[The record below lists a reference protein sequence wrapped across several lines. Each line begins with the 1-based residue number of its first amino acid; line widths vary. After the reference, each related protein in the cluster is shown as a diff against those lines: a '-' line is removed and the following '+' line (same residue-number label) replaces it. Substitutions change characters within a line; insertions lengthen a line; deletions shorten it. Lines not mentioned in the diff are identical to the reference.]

1 MEVMKPFV
9 VARLCRSAVAVHRFI
24 KDNLVL
30 HAAASVAH
38 ARARVAISGAEKA
51 EINASTVVIDALSPA
66 LSTTVSVAISE
77 QMLQISKGK
86 IKRRLCLG
94 NISCVG
100 PAGHYFFWVCTQ
112 EEMSRK
118 VTLQVF
124 GTNAPARTKQPA
136 EYITD
141 VQSVEMVKEST
152 DGDWLAAI
160 VMNTEG
166 THFLAPTWLN
176 RDGLGDP
183 LATLREGD
191 IIRVGSTRDSR
202 WSPDVR
208 VLERLRVRKFRNDTR
223 EQVPVWYKLYDPGVT
238 YTLDDEITV
247 LRIDTALDVTS
258 VTRPYAGQTSGAGDA
273 ISLTKRH
280 TVIAYNRD
288 EARVY
293 PLYRVAHRPEQT
305 RSWIHFELGPD
316 VRSVDAV
323 RLKAYSVEQPVAPSH
338 LRDEPFAEH
347 ELHDPSCIVL
357 SVKGATGPVRNPE
370 PHVNGAFAVLHAGTH
385 AVDGARRHYERAEH
399 GAIAHMK
406 LSQALGVGGRLQLA
420 LIDLAGH
427 SVHGAVVQLWLEV
440 DTTHT

>member
-1 MEVMKPFV
+1 M
-9 VARLCRSAVAVHRFI
+9 
-24 KDNLVL
+24 

-38 ARARVAISGAEKA
+38 ARARVAISGAKEA
-51 EINASTVVIDALSPA
+51 EISASAVVIDALSPA
-66 LSTTVSVAISE
+66 LSTVSVAISE

-86 IKRRLCLG
+86 INRRLCLG

-100 PAGHYFFWVCTQ
+100 RAGHYFFWVCTQ

-118 VTLQVF
+118 LTLQVF

-141 VQSVEMVKEST
+141 VQSVDMVPQYGSN
-152 DGDWLAAI
+152 GIIWWLASI
-160 VMNTEG
+160 VKNS
-166 THFLAPTWLN
+166 THFLAPTWLFALDEN
-176 RDGLGDP
+176 WTGGDLDP
-183 LATLREGD
+183 LAKLQVGD
-191 IIRVGSTRDSR
+191 IIRVGSARDSR

-208 VLERLRVRKFRNDTR
+208 VLEKLQPLGFGNSTGEDVLDLGGPGPPLDPRNR
-223 EQVPVWYKLYDPGVT
+223 YFPSSPV
-238 YTLDDEITV
+238 TV

-258 VTRPYAGQTSGAGDA
+258 VTRPYRGQSRNIGDA
-273 ISLTKRH
+273 IPLQERKK
-280 TVIAYNRD
+280 VIAYNRD
-288 EARVY
+288 RPHVY

-305 RSWIHFELGPD
+305 RSWIHIELGPD

-338 LRDEPFAEH
+338 LRDEPFAAH

-399 GAIAHMK
+399 GGAIAHMK
-406 LSQALGVGGRLQLA
+406 LSQALGVGGRLQLG

>member
-1 MEVMKPFV
+1 M
-9 VARLCRSAVAVHRFI
+9 
-24 KDNLVL
+24 

-38 ARARVAISGAEKA
+38 ARARVAVSGAKEA
-51 EINASTVVIDALSPA
+51 EISASAVVIDALSPA
-66 LSTTVSVAISE
+66 LSTVSVATSE

-86 IKRRLCLG
+86 INRRLCLG

-112 EEMSRK
+112 DEMSRK

-141 VQSVEMVKEST
+141 VQSVDMVPMSGD
-152 DGDWLAAI
+152 DGKLSWLAAI
-160 VMNTEG
+160 VKNS
-166 THFLAPTWLN
+166 THFLAPTWILSN
-176 RDGLGDP
+176 RSPFAPGENWTGDDLDP
-183 LATLREGD
+183 LAKLQEGD
-191 IIRVGSTRDSR
+191 IIRVGSARDSR

-208 VLERLRVRKFRNDTR
+208 VLEKLQPASFRNNTGEDF
-223 EQVPVWYKLYDPGVT
+223 
-238 YTLDDEITV
+238 LDLGGNGAPLHNTISFDVRLLGRHVTV

-258 VTRPYAGQTSGAGDA
+258 LTRPYQDQWRNIGDA
-273 ISLTKRH
+273 TPLQERKK
-280 TVIAYNRD
+280 VIAYNRD
-288 EARVY
+288 RPHVY
-293 PLYRVAHRPEQT
+293 PLYRVAHRPEPT
-305 RSWIHFELGPD
+305 RSWIHIELGPD

-323 RLKAYSVEQPVAPSH
+323 RLKAYSVEQSVAPSH

-357 SVKGATGPVRNPE
+357 SVTGATGPVRNPE

-406 LSQALGVGGRLQLA
+406 LSQALGVGGRLMLG